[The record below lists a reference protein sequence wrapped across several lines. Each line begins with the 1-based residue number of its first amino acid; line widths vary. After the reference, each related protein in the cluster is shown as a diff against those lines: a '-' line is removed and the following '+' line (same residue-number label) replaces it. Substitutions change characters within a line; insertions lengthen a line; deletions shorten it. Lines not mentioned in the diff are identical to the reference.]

1 MHYQR
6 SDKKDIQTFHIY
18 QVLRLRFKEVA
29 KQYYKKVIIYDNL
42 IFPQFLTF
50 PVMEKFTPDSKEYL
64 QKLGDRIKE
73 LRLEKGIKQVD
84 LGYAIDVEKPN
95 MRRIE
100 AGGNNLSILAL
111 RKIAAAL
118 QVTIKDLI
126 PDE

>member
-1 MHYQR
+1 
-6 SDKKDIQTFHIY
+6 
-18 QVLRLRFKEVA
+18 
-29 KQYYKKVIIYDNL
+29 
-42 IFPQFLTF
+42 
-50 PVMEKFTPDSKEYL
+50 MEKLTPDSKEYL
-64 QKLGDRIKE
+64 QKLGERIKE

-111 RKIAAAL
+111 RKIATAL